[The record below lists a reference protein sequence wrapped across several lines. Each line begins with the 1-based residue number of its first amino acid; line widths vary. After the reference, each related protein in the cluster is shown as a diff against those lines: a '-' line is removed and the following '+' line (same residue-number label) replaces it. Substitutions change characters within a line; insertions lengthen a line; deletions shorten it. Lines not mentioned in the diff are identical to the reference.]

1 MGQQSGG
8 GESGLSWKEDP
19 GGVGQMQGISP
30 CPRLLSTL
38 GPSTHTKSGAD
49 TPQDEKQWGAMVPA
63 KGIVRVIS

>member
-1 MGQQSGG
+1 
-8 GESGLSWKEDP
+8 
-19 GGVGQMQGISP
+19 MQGISP